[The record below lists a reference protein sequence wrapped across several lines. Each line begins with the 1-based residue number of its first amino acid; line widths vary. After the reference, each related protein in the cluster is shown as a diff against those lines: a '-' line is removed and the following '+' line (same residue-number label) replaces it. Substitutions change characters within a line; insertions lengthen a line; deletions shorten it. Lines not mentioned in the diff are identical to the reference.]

1 MRPTMRKA
9 VYSRLELFCS
19 ASLFVDTTV
28 PVNTSYS
35 YLLKASATIMQP
47 SWGGTT
53 VSVCVGARGEAM
65 TLPKLMASCRGRP
78 RPVIP
83 LTRAS
88 ASVMASCLHSPRTKA
103 EVVRIV
109 AGGQLKGASSSSSSR
124 VAPPTVRDKGCC
136 AALAGPAAA
145 KDDGGDDEAAAAV
158 VAEAPMDM
166 NMARRPRAWHMLSYN
181 DSASCRFPRSRAA
194 RMMWRAARSLGAV
207 HPGSASSRASAA
219 SLAVCMLLNLRKR
232 GAGRLSLLLLLE
244 VDGPALLSR
253 CWLLSSSSE
262 LTLAADTSGAAE
274 DLLAVDAMLVVL
286 VVPVQGCRDALLPRQ
301 GRGCSTFPGAYRC
314 LRGGRGQK
322 DCEGGWGT
330 GSADVGVKP
339 APCILH

>member
-1 MRPTMRKA
+1 MAIIVQSWHQLLFLNVCACTHVFCQVSK
-9 VYSRLELFCS
+9 RLHTAMALF
-19 ASLFVDTTV
+19 T
-28 PVNTSYS
+28 
-35 YLLKASATIMQP
+35 
-47 SWGGTT
+47 
-53 VSVCVGARGEAM
+53 
-65 TLPKLMASCRGRP
+65 
-78 RPVIP
+78 
-83 LTRAS
+83 
-88 ASVMASCLHSPRTKA
+88 
-103 EVVRIV
+103 
-109 AGGQLKGASSSSSSR
+109 
-124 VAPPTVRDKGCC
+124 
-136 AALAGPAAA
+136 
-145 KDDGGDDEAAAAV
+145 
-158 VAEAPMDM
+158 
-166 NMARRPRAWHMLSYN
+166 
-181 DSASCRFPRSRAA
+181 
-194 RMMWRAARSLGAV
+194 
-207 HPGSASSRASAA
+207 
-219 SLAVCMLLNLRKR
+219 CMLLNLRKR

-301 GRGCSTFPGAYRC
+301 GRGCSTCTSSRTRDKIRRAGARAYRC